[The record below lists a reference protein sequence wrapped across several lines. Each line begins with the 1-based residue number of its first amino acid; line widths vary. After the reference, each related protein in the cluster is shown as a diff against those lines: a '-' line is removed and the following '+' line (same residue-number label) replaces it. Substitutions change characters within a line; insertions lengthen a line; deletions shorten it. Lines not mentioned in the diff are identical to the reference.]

1 MKYKIAFGLL
11 LFLLTS
17 KAFSQNQPQTETYI
31 INASIIDVEKQRVLT
46 GLTVVMQGNTITSIS
61 KVKLPDNATV
71 IDANGKYLM
80 PGMTDAHVHFFQSG
94 GLYTRPDAI
103 DLRKDYAYE
112 KEIKWTHDNMEDQLR
127 RYVQNG
133 ITTVYDLGATN
144 NFLLQRNDFANK
156 SYAPVIYM
164 TGPLITS
171 FLPDEFKDLK
181 NDGAFNLVK
190 TPEEAREMVRA
201 ELPYKPD
208 FIKIWYLADVGNK
221 KSTEEN
227 ARIFLPCVNA
237 IIDEAHKNNLKV
249 AVHATE
255 RITAQLAV
263 ETGADY
269 LVHSVDDQ
277 IIDDSFIELLKKHK
291 TVLCPTLVVEDGYE
305 NTFGQTLQ
313 FNSYEIARSNPF
325 QLGSLFDLKHLPDT
339 ALIARYEKIS
349 KSIKAKTDT
358 RDSVRMVNLKKLADA
373 GVTIVTGTDAGNIG
387 TLHATSYFNEL
398 KKMQQSGMSNWQ
410 IIQASTINGA
420 KILNKQNDFGS
431 ISVGK
436 KANMILLNENP
447 VTNIDNLQKIQ
458 LVINKGVVINPDTLI
473 HITPDALVQQ
483 QLNAYNAHNL
493 EAFLATYSDDIQLYD
508 FPDKQ
513 VCKGKEQMR
522 KIFSFLNN
530 SPNLHA
536 EIKKRIIQGNNV
548 IDEEVDT
555 GVGDV
560 STATAVYRVENGKIR
575 SVYFVH

>member
-1 MKYKIAFGLL
+1 MKYLATLSLL
-11 LFLLTS
+11 LLLLTS
-17 KAFSQNQPQTETYI
+17 KTFSQNQAQTETYI
-31 INASIIDVEKQRVLT
+31 INANIIDVEKQRILT
-46 GLTVVMQGNTITSIS
+46 GLSVAIKGNTITSIGKI
-61 KVKLPDNATV
+61 KVPNNAKI
-71 IDANGKYLM
+71 IDARGKYLM

-94 GLYTRPDAI
+94 GLYTRPDII

-127 RYVQNG
+127 RYLQNG
-133 ITTVYDLGATN
+133 ITTVYDVGATN
-144 NFLLQRNDFANK
+144 NFLQQRNDFANK

-164 TGPLITS
+164 TGSLITS
-171 FLPDEFKDLK
+171 FLPDEFKNLK

-208 FIKIWYLADVGNK
+208 FIKIWYLADLGNK

-227 ARIFLPCVNA
+227 ARNFLPCVNA

-255 RITAQLAV
+255 GITAQLAV
-263 ETGADY
+263 EAGADY
-269 LVHSVDDQ
+269 LVHSVDDE
-277 IIDDSFIELLKKHK
+277 IIDDNFIELLKKKK

-305 NTFGQTLQ
+305 NTFGQTLR
-313 FNSYEIARSNPF
+313 FSSYEIARSNPF
-325 QLGSLFDLKHLPDT
+325 QLGSLYDLKHLADT
-339 ALIARYEKIS
+339 GKIAFYKKVS
-349 KSIKAKTDT
+349 KRVKAKTDT
-358 RDSVRMVNLKKLADA
+358 RDSIRMVNLKKLADA
-373 GVTIVTGTDAGNIG
+373 GVIIVTGTDAGNIG

-458 LVINKGVVINPDTLI
+458 LVINKGVVINPDTLV
-473 HITPDALVQQ
+473 HIPPDALVQQ

-536 EIKKRIIQGNNV
+536 EIKKRIVQGNNV
-548 IDEEVDT
+548 IDEEIDT
-555 GVGDV
+555 GVDDLSKV
-560 STATAVYRVENGKIR
+560 TAVYQVENGKIR
-575 SVYFVH
+575 RVYFLH